1 MATVKLNKQVS
12 EKVRE
17 LNALGTFLTD
27 VRLGAVA
34 RKLSELPMEKALE
47 VLQSVVDAA
56 EGGDESAQQD
66 PTMAVIEATKKAQK
80 EDQEQVEIEAEPVP
94 EPEEPPQESQDGKW
108 NQKSGG
114 WNDKKWG
121 EEGEDWNKDNKEDWK
136 DEEDWKDDGE
146 VPDLTEPVRNRV
158 LKLNASGKLCSEI
171 DLDKIGSGLAKLS
184 EPIALQLLKDIFE
197 NADMVDKPN
206 HLIGDASRKILLS
219 GRGAASEK
227 VAHQI
232 GNLMRRIRWVNSNV
246 SLAFPLHMG
255 NVLDILQPLHHADA
269 MQLLKKLVQQADD
282 IDSPQSWL
290 RKEAKHIQDNP
301 EEGWAAQKGKG
312 KGNDW
317 KDKDKDWKDN
327 GKQKAGGTIRAAPA
341 TAYGDAWARHMAT
354 SQGWLAGSPPA
365 KWQKTGNSWDD
376 NKKPWEKKTWKDWG
390 KSEEDEWSKEIK
402 AKKGWK

>member
-1 MATVKLNKQVS
+1 MLSAVVAIAAMATVKLNKQVS

-66 PTMAVIEATKKAQK
+66 PTVAVIEATKKAQQ
-80 EDQEQVEIEAEPVP
+80 EDQEQEVEIEAEPVP
-94 EPEEPPQESQDGKW
+94 EPEQPPQQESQDGKW
-108 NQKSGG
+108 NEASGG
-114 WNDKKWG
+114 WNDNKWS
-121 EEGEDWNKDNKEDWK
+121 EEGGDWNKEDWK
-136 DEEDWKDDGE
+136 DDGD
-146 VPDLTEPVRNRV
+146 VPELSEPVRQRV
-158 LKLNASGKLCSEI
+158 LKLNASGKLCSDI

-206 HLIGDASRKILLS
+206 HLIGDASRKILIS

-301 EEGWAAQKGKG
+301 DEGWAAQKGKG

-327 GKQKAGGTIRAAPA
+327 GDWKQKKAGGTIRAAPA
-341 TAYGDAWARHMAT
+341 TAYGQD
-354 SQGWLAGSPPA
+354 AGSPPA

>member
-1 MATVKLNKQVS
+1 MLSAVVAVVAMATVKLNKQVS

-341 TAYGDAWARHMAT
+341 TAYGDA
-354 SQGWLAGSPPA
+354 GSPPA